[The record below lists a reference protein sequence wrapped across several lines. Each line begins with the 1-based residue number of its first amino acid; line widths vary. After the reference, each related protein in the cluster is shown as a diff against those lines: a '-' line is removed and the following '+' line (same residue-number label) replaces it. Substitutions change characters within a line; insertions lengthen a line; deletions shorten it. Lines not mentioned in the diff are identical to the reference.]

1 MKHFLRIQFYD
12 LTGYGDHIVVF
23 VKASA
28 SSSPTVSYI
37 LNVRSLRATNFITRS
52 LPLRVLSIKCYL
64 HKCIIFEISIAN
76 KTCCITL
83 LYSSA
88 SQWISYI
95 ILIMTTKWAS
105 NHPLNLELNLCS
117 LTGDNPFLSAI
128 IVDFN
133 AKNSYKVQIV
143 RMLVTK
149 LLSRVHTLNLSL
161 IVIILYLT
169 SIKIQIKDKTNY
181 KSHNLQLFLCKPKVW
196 TSSIN

>member
-1 MKHFLRIQFYD
+1 
-12 LTGYGDHIVVF
+12 
-23 VKASA
+23 
-28 SSSPTVSYI
+28 
-37 LNVRSLRATNFITRS
+37 
-52 LPLRVLSIKCYL
+52 
-64 HKCIIFEISIAN
+64 
-76 KTCCITL
+76 
-83 LYSSA
+83 
-88 SQWISYI
+88 
-95 ILIMTTKWAS
+95 MTTKWAS

>member
-1 MKHFLRIQFYD
+1 MGGAMKHFLRIQFYD

-88 SQWISYI
+88 SHWISYI
-95 ILIMTTKWAS
+95 NHHKMGFKPSFEFGTKFMQFNWRQPILECY
-105 NHPLNLELNLCS
+105 NCR
-117 LTGDNPFLSAI
+117 F
-128 IVDFN
+128 
-133 AKNSYKVQIV
+133 
-143 RMLVTK
+143 
-149 LLSRVHTLNLSL
+149 
-161 IVIILYLT
+161 
-169 SIKIQIKDKTNY
+169 
-181 KSHNLQLFLCKPKVW
+181 
-196 TSSIN
+196 